1 MSINEKEN
9 QLFKEWR
16 SFLQVSEDEFVA
28 DGLLFHDG
36 LHWDGYSYVRTD
48 SGNNTENWLNA
59 KRRLL
64 IVTRDQPAEEGDIW
78 DVRGDYPLTKNG
90 EFKRND
96 MYKCLIQWGY
106 AAINFDKGDEICL
119 DDESKIEFWRD
130 APIARMNCGKVAG
143 ATVKNGGCSPKKLQE
158 YLIKGKD
165 FILKQISLY
174 NANIIMCCSGSDS
187 EKEEDL
193 NPIVVFLRSYHLKD
207 LKKLNNYVW
216 ASQKHKIIVIDCYHF
231 ANWELHSDASKLAEA
246 NRIRLA
252 MIDACQKG
260 YSLE

>member
-1 MSINEKEN
+1 MNINEQEN
-9 QLFKEWR
+9 LLFKHWR
-16 SFLQVSEDEFVA
+16 ANLGVSEDEFVN

-36 LHWDGYSYVRTD
+36 LHWDGYSYVRIE
-48 SGNNTENWLNA
+48 SGNNTENWINA

-64 IVTRDQPAEEGDIW
+64 IITRDQPAEKGDIW

-90 EFKRND
+90 EFKRNG

-143 ATVKNGGCSPKKLQE
+143 KSVKNGGCNRKKVIE
-158 YLIKGKD
+158 YLETQKD
-165 FILKQISLY
+165 LILEQLKIY
-174 NANIIMCCSGSDS
+174 DANIIMCCSGSDTKS
-187 EKEEDL
+187 
-193 NPIVVFLRSYHLKD
+193 NPIVDFIKTHYLHD
-207 LKKLNNYVW
+207 LEKINNYIY
-216 ASQKHKIIVIDCYHF
+216 ASKEIKTMVIDSYHF
-231 ANWELHSDASKLAEA
+231 ANPLLWSDASKLAEA

-260 YSLE
+260 YSIE